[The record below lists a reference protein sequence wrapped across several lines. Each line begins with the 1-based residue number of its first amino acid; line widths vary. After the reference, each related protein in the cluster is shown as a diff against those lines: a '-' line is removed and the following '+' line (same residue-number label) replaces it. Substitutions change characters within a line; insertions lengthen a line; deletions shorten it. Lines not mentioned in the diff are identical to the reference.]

1 MACIVNSLD
10 PVAHSGLPTA
20 WRIQKIV
27 RVDVDRAVSP
37 FILLVNI
44 PYDDNL
50 YAWCRDWS
58 EDSYVLFI
66 LLSIAQRQYYRKH
79 ARHNTAYQACLF
91 VTNPASPQDVTLF
104 DADIPTALPDELD
117 DPRMVPQ
124 RRKWLIIHRTRMSIE
139 PRKVFLARL
148 VAALSSRGDGNAADG
163 EGRGNEG
170 RGDGEGR
177 GDRADEE
184 GSGR

>member
-1 MACIVNSLD
+1 MVYCLINSARREGNRRKLRPGQRD
-10 PVAHSGLPTA
+10 NDSFARLK
-20 WRIQKIV
+20 RIT
-27 RVDVDRAVSP
+27 P
-37 FILLVNI
+37 
-44 PYDDNL
+44 
-50 YAWCRDWS
+50 RDWS